1 MHLSLQISCDVDII
15 KVVLPQISCRADSG
29 LTEPSFPS
37 SPRTTPITRNLLN
50 SDHHPPSPLP
60 ACLAP
65 SASADDLCFEKGD
78 IIVISAEQNPD
89 WWRRQVLNAC
99 RDDFCTIATQSD
111 PNLNVVLEATLLNL
125 PSQSSFPSGIKR
137 FRAKPEL
144 ENKLFMNCVVAS
156 VMAVINDISL
166 DLVTGLVSLLISR
179 NDLMVNARLKAGI
192 VFLTLFIS
200 REELLRSVPSL
211 ESIDNNQNESTTPSH
226 ESLERFYLQIQEQ
239 QMENRLLIQETNE
252 IWNRFRKQTCLAIDG
267 CLGCFYLLDGRQTL
281 VGGLRGQVLEN
292 VIAASKKSV
301 PDKITA
307 LKIVGLLLLW

>member
-1 MHLSLQISCDVDII
+1 
-15 KVVLPQISCRADSG
+15 
-29 LTEPSFPS
+29 
-37 SPRTTPITRNLLN
+37 
-50 SDHHPPSPLP
+50 
-60 ACLAP
+60 
-65 SASADDLCFEKGD
+65 
-78 IIVISAEQNPD
+78 
-89 WWRRQVLNAC
+89 
-99 RDDFCTIATQSD
+99 
-111 PNLNVVLEATLLNL
+111 
-125 PSQSSFPSGIKR
+125 
-137 FRAKPEL
+137 
-144 ENKLFMNCVVAS
+144 MNCVVAS

-179 NDLMVNARLKAGI
+179 NDLMVNARLK
-192 VFLTLFIS
+192 
-200 REELLRSVPSL
+200 
-211 ESIDNNQNESTTPSH
+211 
-226 ESLERFYLQIQEQ
+226 IQEQ